1 MRQMLEEK
9 CSIEKTERQQ
19 FDLHAALWKI
29 TVLDEQLQALDG
41 AKTSLLEIER
51 KLVNMIDQ
59 EIEGRAEKRE
69 MLEGEVTELKQRCD
83 KLLFFVNTFRQEQP

>member
-1 MRQMLEEK
+1 MLEEK
-9 CSIEKTERQQ
+9 CSEEKQEKRQ
-19 FDLHAALWKI
+19 FDLHTALWKI
-29 TVLDEQLQALDG
+29 TALDEQLQALDG

-51 KLVNMIDQ
+51 KLMNMIDQ

-69 MLEGEVTELKQRCD
+69 LLEGEVTELKQRCD

>member
-1 MRQMLEEK
+1 MLEEK
-9 CSIEKTERQQ
+9 YSEEKQESHE
-19 FDLHAALWKI
+19 FDLHTALWKI
-29 TVLDEQLQALDG
+29 TALDEQLQALGG

-51 KLVNMIDQ
+51 KLMNMIDH

-69 MLEGEVTELKQRCD
+69 LLEGEITELKQRCD